1 MRAERERGARPLAKV
16 RIRFF
21 ARWLSL
27 TEGDLRVVNERV
39 LTLAAVL
46 LASSSND
53 KPIMR
58 ARRVAQPNNFTGI
71 SPEALVSNNLITAYI
86 DARTSPIAQGGQW
99 FVQLSDNRGVNDEVQ
114 RQNMVAVIS
123 KFFE

>member
-71 SPEALVSNNLITAYI
+71 SPEALVSNNLIIAYI
-86 DARTSPIAQGGQW
+86 DARTSPIALGGQW

-114 RQNMVAVIS
+114 RQNMVAVIR